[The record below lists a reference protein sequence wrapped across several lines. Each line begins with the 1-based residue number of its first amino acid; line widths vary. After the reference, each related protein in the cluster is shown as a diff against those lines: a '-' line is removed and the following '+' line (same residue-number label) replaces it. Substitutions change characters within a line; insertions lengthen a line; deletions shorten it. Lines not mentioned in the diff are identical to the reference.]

1 MPRRTNVYAM
11 MMKMRKENQEQRL
24 SCVLGSIFV
33 PICAIKKNAGIPE
46 YHGILFFSRED
57 ERLMR

>member
-24 SCVLGSIFV
+24 SCILGNIFA
-33 PICAIKKNAGIPE
+33 PICAIKKKMQE
-46 YHGILFFSRED
+46 YQNIMEYCFSPVKMKD
-57 ERLMR
+57 S

>member
-1 MPRRTNVYAM
+1 M

-33 PICAIKKNAGIPE
+33 PICAIKNMQE
-46 YHGILFFSRED
+46 YQNIMEYCFSPVKMKD
-57 ERLMR
+57 S